1 MGEKRMGCGC
11 SRSFSKILLLY
22 CLLLL
27 NPMLSRGAEQGAV
40 LQEGCCLKWRD
51 VLLHWEA
58 AVHYWRRAIS
68 DIKSFRCR
76 GRATNN
82 VCGRFI

>member
-1 MGEKRMGCGC
+1 MLKV
-11 SRSFSKILLLY
+11 FFQDFVALLLVAVE
-22 CLLLL
+22 
-27 NPMLSRGAEQGAV
+27 SDAVKGAEQGAV

-58 AVHYWRRAIS
+58 AVHYWRRVIS